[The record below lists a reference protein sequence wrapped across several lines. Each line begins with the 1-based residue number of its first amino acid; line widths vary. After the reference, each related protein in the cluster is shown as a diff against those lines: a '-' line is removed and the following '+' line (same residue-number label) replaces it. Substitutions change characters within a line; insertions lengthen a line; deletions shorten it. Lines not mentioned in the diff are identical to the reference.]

1 MYLNFLIV
9 IVLYILLTQLLPFF
23 KRLSRTRQLSK
34 QFVIPKTIPILGNA
48 HMLVGVKPEHII
60 YVIRDIIEDC
70 GKTVGFWFGPFI
82 FGVFMMDIKY
92 AECVLS
98 SNTLLVKSMEYDF
111 LRNWLCE
118 GLLISRPPKWFK
130 RRRIL
135 TGAFHFNILEQY
147 IEIFDRNTRVFLKN
161 LQRSAE
167 VKGDIVNMDHWL
179 NLVTL
184 DIICGNLNLFWGAQ
198 PHDVFKVVTEVMCN
212 YGKTVTFWV
221 FLQLSIFM
229 LDTQDVEYVLGTN
242 NLLVKSQ
249 EYDFLK
255 NWLCEGLLISKPTKW
270 FKRRRILTPAFH
282 FKILEQ
288 FIEVFDR
295 NAKIFVKNIHRI
307 SQKDNGL
314 ISMDHW
320 VHLVTL
326 DVICAYLLTSIAI
339 FLFSA
344 AIYGLILYLT
354 KFKRIIEIT
363 SNIPSAPT
371 WPIIGHAYHFIGV
384 PAHMMLQRIWSLG
397 EENLRDTKCMK
408 IWLGPELNLL
418 TSDLKD
424 IEIVLGGI
432 IHNEKA
438 SEYQVLE
445 PWLKEGLLISRGRK
459 WHQRRK
465 LITGAF
471 HFQILRQFID
481 NFENETRVMITEL
494 ERKIHKIGSTSAIN
508 LYEFISLCTLDV
520 ICGHAHH
527 FIGQPPHRNIAIFT
541 EFVEKYGN
549 TMKIWLG
556 PELNMF
562 FSDIK
567 DVEIVLASMR
577 FNDKADEYLSLEPW
591 LREGLLV
598 SRGQKWHKRRKAITP
613 AFHFKSL
620 NDFIEIFERESRV
633 FIANMD
639 REWRRQSVNGVD
651 LYEWVNLC
659 TLDTICES
667 AMGVSVHAQTNADS
681 EYVRA
686 VKTISTVLHK
696 RMFDILYRF
705 NLTYQFTKLA
715 REEKKALAI
724 LHGFT
729 EKIIVQRREELLKAQ
744 DNVTETHED
753 DIGTKRKMAFLD
765 ILLQSEIDGKP
776 LSNLDIREEVDT
788 FMFEGHD
795 TTSSAITFC
804 FYNLAMNP
812 KCQQKCFEEIIQVF
826 GTDKSKPVTYEDL
839 NNLHY
844 VELCI
849 KETLRMFPSVPLLG
863 RKVTEECEINGKIV
877 PAGTNIGISPLHLG
891 RQEELFPEP
900 DTFKPERFDIDY
912 TTDKMSPYA
921 YIPFSAGPRNCIGQK
936 FAMLEVK
943 TVLTNVL
950 RHYELD
956 YAGNKDEELLLIA
969 ELILRPKDPLMFK
982 IKPRVY

>member
-1 MYLNFLIV
+1 MY
-9 IVLYILLTQLLPFF
+9 
-23 KRLSRTRQLSK
+23 
-34 QFVIPKTIPILGNA
+34 
-48 HMLVGVKPEHII
+48 E
-60 YVIRDIIEDC
+60 
-70 GKTVGFWFGPFI
+70 
-82 FGVFMMDIKY
+82 
-92 AECVLS
+92 
-98 SNTLLVKSMEYDF
+98 
-111 LRNWLCE
+111 
-118 GLLISRPPKWFK
+118 
-130 RRRIL
+130 
-135 TGAFHFNILEQY
+135 
-147 IEIFDRNTRVFLKN
+147 
-161 LQRSAE
+161 
-167 VKGDIVNMDHWL
+167 
-179 NLVTL
+179 
-184 DIICGNLNLFWGAQ
+184 
-198 PHDVFKVVTEVMCN
+198 
-212 YGKTVTFWV
+212 
-221 FLQLSIFM
+221 
-229 LDTQDVEYVLGTN
+229 
-242 NLLVKSQ
+242 
-249 EYDFLK
+249 
-255 NWLCEGLLISKPTKW
+255 
-270 FKRRRILTPAFH
+270 
-282 FKILEQ
+282 
-288 FIEVFDR
+288 
-295 NAKIFVKNIHRI
+295 
-307 SQKDNGL
+307 
-314 ISMDHW
+314 
-320 VHLVTL
+320 
-326 DVICAYLLTSIAI
+326 
-339 FLFSA
+339 
-344 AIYGLILYLT
+344 
-354 KFKRIIEIT
+354 
-363 SNIPSAPT
+363 
-371 WPIIGHAYHFIGV
+371 
-384 PAHMMLQRIWSLG
+384 
-397 EENLRDTKCMK
+397 
-408 IWLGPELNLL
+408 IWLGPEVESSN
-418 TSDLKD
+418 SDLKD
-424 IEIVLGGI
+424 IENVLGGLYHKKKLAI
-432 IHNEKA
+432 
-438 SEYQVLE
+438 SVFR
-445 PWLKEGLLISRGRK
+445 PWLKEGLLYI
-459 WHQRRK
+459 
-465 LITGAF
+465 A
-471 HFQILRQFID
+471 
-481 NFENETRVMITEL
+481 
-494 ERKIHKIGSTSAIN
+494 
-508 LYEFISLCTLDV
+508 LDV
-520 ICGHAHH
+520 NGI
-527 FIGQPPHRNIAIFT
+527 RD
-541 EFVEKYGN
+541 
-549 TMKIWLG
+549 
-556 PELNMF
+556 LN
-562 FSDIK
+562 S
-567 DVEIVLASMR
+567 
-577 FNDKADEYLSLEPW
+577 PG
-591 LREGLLV
+591 LR
-598 SRGQKWHKRRKAITP
+598 SSPI
-613 AFHFKSL
+613 SL

>member
-1 MYLNFLIV
+1 
-9 IVLYILLTQLLPFF
+9 
-23 KRLSRTRQLSK
+23 
-34 QFVIPKTIPILGNA
+34 
-48 HMLVGVKPEHII
+48 MLVGIKPERII
-60 YVIRDIIEDC
+60 YVIREIIEDY

-82 FGVFMMDIKY
+82 FGVFMMDVKY
-92 AECVLS
+92 AACVLS

-135 TGAFHFNILEQY
+135 TAAFHFHILEQY
-147 IEIFDRNTRVFLKN
+147 IEIFDRNTRVFVEN

-167 VKGDIVNMDHWL
+167 VSGDIVNMDHWL

-184 DIICGNLNLFWGAQ
+184 DI
-198 PHDVFKVVTEVMCN
+198 
-212 YGKTVTFWV
+212 
-221 FLQLSIFM
+221 
-229 LDTQDVEYVLGTN
+229 
-242 NLLVKSQ
+242 
-249 EYDFLK
+249 
-255 NWLCEGLLISKPTKW
+255 
-270 FKRRRILTPAFH
+270 
-282 FKILEQ
+282 
-288 FIEVFDR
+288 
-295 NAKIFVKNIHRI
+295 
-307 SQKDNGL
+307 
-314 ISMDHW
+314 
-320 VHLVTL
+320 
-326 DVICAYLLTSIAI
+326 
-339 FLFSA
+339 
-344 AIYGLILYLT
+344 
-354 KFKRIIEIT
+354 
-363 SNIPSAPT
+363 
-371 WPIIGHAYHFIGV
+371 
-384 PAHMMLQRIWSLG
+384 
-397 EENLRDTKCMK
+397 
-408 IWLGPELNLL
+408 
-418 TSDLKD
+418 
-424 IEIVLGGI
+424 
-432 IHNEKA
+432 
-438 SEYQVLE
+438 
-445 PWLKEGLLISRGRK
+445 
-459 WHQRRK
+459 
-465 LITGAF
+465 
-471 HFQILRQFID
+471 
-481 NFENETRVMITEL
+481 
-494 ERKIHKIGSTSAIN
+494 
-508 LYEFISLCTLDV
+508 
-520 ICGHAHH
+520 
-527 FIGQPPHRNIAIFT
+527 
-541 EFVEKYGN
+541 
-549 TMKIWLG
+549 
-556 PELNMF
+556 
-562 FSDIK
+562 
-567 DVEIVLASMR
+567 
-577 FNDKADEYLSLEPW
+577 
-591 LREGLLV
+591 
-598 SRGQKWHKRRKAITP
+598 
-613 AFHFKSL
+613 
-620 NDFIEIFERESRV
+620 
-633 FIANMD
+633 
-639 REWRRQSVNGVD
+639 
-651 LYEWVNLC
+651 
-659 TLDTICES
+659 ICES

-715 REEKKALAI
+715 RDEKKALAI

-744 DNVTETHED
+744 DNVTESHED
-753 DIGTKRKMAFLD
+753 DIGSKRKMAFLD

-826 GTDKSKPVTYEDL
+826 GKDKSKPVTYEDL

-891 RQEELFPEP
+891 RQEELFPEAN
-900 DTFKPERFDIDY
+900 TFKPERFEMDY

>member
-1 MYLNFLIV
+1 MYFILTISVLIFFVFFIKLKKLLRVKYLARNFDG
-9 IVLYILLTQLLPFF
+9 
-23 KRLSRTRQLSK
+23 
-34 QFVIPKTIPILGNA
+34 PKTWP
-48 HMLVGVKPEHII
+48 
-60 YVIRDIIEDC
+60 
-70 GKTVGFWFGPFI
+70 
-82 FGVFMMDIKY
+82 
-92 AECVLS
+92 
-98 SNTLLVKSMEYDF
+98 LL
-111 LRNWLCE
+111 
-118 GLLISRPPKWFK
+118 
-130 RRRIL
+130 
-135 TGAFHFNILEQY
+135 
-147 IEIFDRNTRVFLKN
+147 
-161 LQRSAE
+161 
-167 VKGDIVNMDHWL
+167 
-179 NLVTL
+179 
-184 DIICGNLNLFWGAQ
+184 GNLNLFWGAQ
-198 PHDVFKVVTEVMCN
+198 PHDVFKVVTDVMCN

-326 DVICAYLLTSIAI
+326 DVIC
-339 FLFSA
+339 
-344 AIYGLILYLT
+344 
-354 KFKRIIEIT
+354 
-363 SNIPSAPT
+363 
-371 WPIIGHAYHFIGV
+371 
-384 PAHMMLQRIWSLG
+384 
-397 EENLRDTKCMK
+397 
-408 IWLGPELNLL
+408 
-418 TSDLKD
+418 
-424 IEIVLGGI
+424 
-432 IHNEKA
+432 
-438 SEYQVLE
+438 
-445 PWLKEGLLISRGRK
+445 
-459 WHQRRK
+459 
-465 LITGAF
+465 
-471 HFQILRQFID
+471 
-481 NFENETRVMITEL
+481 
-494 ERKIHKIGSTSAIN
+494 
-508 LYEFISLCTLDV
+508 
-520 ICGHAHH
+520 
-527 FIGQPPHRNIAIFT
+527 
-541 EFVEKYGN
+541 
-549 TMKIWLG
+549 
-556 PELNMF
+556 
-562 FSDIK
+562 
-567 DVEIVLASMR
+567 
-577 FNDKADEYLSLEPW
+577 
-591 LREGLLV
+591 
-598 SRGQKWHKRRKAITP
+598 
-613 AFHFKSL
+613 
-620 NDFIEIFERESRV
+620 
-633 FIANMD
+633 
-639 REWRRQSVNGVD
+639 
-651 LYEWVNLC
+651 
-659 TLDTICES
+659 ES

-744 DNVTETHED
+744 DNVTEPHED